1 MRTMSR
7 SIATIFAIMSALA
20 LSSCTG
26 KDGSTGGG
34 NQPSATGGTPEKKN
48 RRIVFVF
55 KVDGLMYG
63 NACKAGA
70 EQATKE
76 LKGVSVEY
84 QAPDKAE
91 NGKQVEIIQK
101 LIADKVDAIVISPN
115 DANAIIPVI
124 KQAMEANIKVF
135 TWDSDAPKSQ
145 RIFYVAAAD
154 DVGIGVEIADHL
166 AKDIQEKGKVQIISG
181 GRGAANLNLHVQGFE
196 E

>member
-1 MRTMSR
+1 MRTVIR
-7 SIATIFAIMSALA
+7 SILVTLAFASLIGLA
-20 LSSCTG
+20 SCTG
-26 KDGSTGGG
+26 KDTTTGGG
-34 NQPSATGGTPEKKN
+34 TQPAQTGGTSGTERKN

-101 LIADKVDAIVISPN
+101 L
-115 DANAIIPVI
+115 
-124 KQAMEANIKVF
+124 
-135 TWDSDAPKSQ
+135 
-145 RIFYVAAAD
+145 
-154 DVGIGVEIADHL
+154 
-166 AKDIQEKGKVQIISG
+166 
-181 GRGAANLNLHVQGFE
+181 
-196 E
+196 